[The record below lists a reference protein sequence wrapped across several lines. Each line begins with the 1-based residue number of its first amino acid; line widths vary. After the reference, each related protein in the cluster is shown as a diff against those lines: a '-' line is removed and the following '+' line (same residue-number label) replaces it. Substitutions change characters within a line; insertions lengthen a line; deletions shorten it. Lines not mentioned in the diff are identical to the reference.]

1 MNCRQALKHLYDVID
16 KEANEVDVKEVE
28 RHLKMCR
35 HCMAQYEFEKAFK
48 AVVQEK
54 GSNPG
59 DVDKVKDSI
68 MAKLDAID
76 AAGEVG
82 PTRTP
87 FKWHLVA
94 MASAAVIV
102 LCIIAAVSLSG
113 PGETPQTASNDT
125 PAATAPSTDDPIPH
139 FIMAHMAHSNGNG
152 EKDTHTDPL
161 KYLYEQTGILLDK
174 SPKFPVENILS
185 VSVDT
190 ILGVQFG
197 CLEMLNNHG
206 ELVTVFLT
214 TSDKYDLPANP
225 VAMVDGR
232 EMVVHRCEKCTLVG
246 MEKKDLIYMVVSD
259 PKCEPKELA
268 EVASFF

>member
-16 KEANEVDVKEVE
+16 KEANELDVKEVE
-28 RHLKMCR
+28 RHLKNCR

-48 AVVQEK
+48 TVVKEK
-54 GSNPG
+54 ASNPG
-59 DVDKVKDSI
+59 DVSKVKESI
-68 MAKLDAID
+68 MAKLDAAD

-82 PTRTP
+82 PSRTP

-102 LCIIAAVSLSG
+102 LCVIAAVSLSG
-113 PGETPQTASNDT
+113 PSETPQTASTDV
-125 PAATAPSTDDPIPH
+125 PATTVPQADDPIPH
-139 FIMAHMAHSNGNG
+139 FIMAYMAHSNG
-152 EKDTHTDPL
+152 EIPITDHTDPL
-161 KYLYEQTGILLDK
+161 KYLYEQTGILLDY
-174 SPKFPVENILS
+174 SDQFPVENITS

-190 ILGVQFG
+190 ILGVQFA
-197 CLEMLNNHG
+197 CIEMLNEHDKP
-206 ELVTVFLT
+206 VSIFMT
-214 TSDKYDLPANP
+214 TADKYDLPP
-225 VAMVDGR
+225 KPIAMVDGR

-259 PKCEPKELA
+259 PTCEPKELV